1 MYLRSVNITL
11 YLRESSCVCIH
22 VFMLHDQILER
33 QLECDK
39 VFVVKS
45 GSLFYKTSEKVGAC
59 LTYVNI
65 CQCCTH
71 LEILIS
77 SDNCVKNVSMCSDCV
92 NKRNLYASL

>member
-1 MYLRSVNITL
+1 MYQSSLNITL
-11 YLRESSCVCIH
+11 YLRECSCVCIH
-22 VFMLHDQILER
+22 VFMLHDQILKR

-39 VFVVKS
+39 VSVLKC
-45 GSLFYKTSEKVGAC
+45 GSLCNKTSKRVGAC

-77 SDNCVKNVSMCSDCV
+77 SDNCVNEEGMRCDCI
-92 NKRNLYASL
+92 NM